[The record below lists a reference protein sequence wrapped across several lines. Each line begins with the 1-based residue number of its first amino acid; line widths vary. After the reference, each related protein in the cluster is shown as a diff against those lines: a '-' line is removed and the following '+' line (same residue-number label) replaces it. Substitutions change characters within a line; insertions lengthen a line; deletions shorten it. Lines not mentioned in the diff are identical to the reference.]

1 MNVPSEVAL
10 REVAPRDGFQSL
22 RDFLPTDQK
31 LQVIEALV
39 QTGIRH
45 IEATSFVSSKAVPQL
60 RDAADLM
67 ARVPREHINYA
78 AMVAN
83 LTGAQ
88 YAIAAKADQLVVVVS
103 ATEAHNQENVQRS
116 TTESLAELDAIFAV
130 AQEKNMP
137 VIGAVAVSF
146 GCPYQGD
153 VPETDV
159 FRIAESYLSR
169 GAISVILADTTGM
182 ATPDRVQRM
191 VAQFQDRF
199 SRTDIILH
207 FHNNRG
213 TAMANLLSAL
223 MAGATRFDTALG
235 GIGGCPY
242 VPQAAGNLPTED
254 VVYML
259 EEMGINTGIDLE
271 AIIRAAHLLQKILG
285 YELPGQV
292 MKSGPRDPK
301 GVTGASDP
309 PYISGG
315 SNRHMTGSLP

>member
-1 MNVPSEVAL
+1 MNLPSEVIL

-22 RDFLPTDQK
+22 KKLLPTDQK
-31 LQVIEALV
+31 LHIIEALA
-39 QTGIRH
+39 QAGIRH
-45 IEATSFVSSKAVPQL
+45 IEATSFASPKAIPQL

-67 ARVPREHINYA
+67 SKVPRHNIIYA
-78 AMVAN
+78 AMVPN
-83 LTGAQ
+83 LKGAQ
-88 YAIAAKADQLVVVVS
+88 NAISARADSLVVVIS
-103 ATEAHNQENVQRS
+103 ATEAHNQENVRRS
-116 TTESLAELDAIFAV
+116 INESLADLDAIFSAAKGENIPVMGAIAV
-130 AQEKNMP
+130 T
-137 VIGAVAVSF
+137 F

-153 VPETDV
+153 VPQEDV

-182 ATPDRVQRM
+182 ATPTRVERM
-191 VAQFQDRF
+191 VQQFQNRF
-199 SRTDIILH
+199 PGSDFVLH

-223 MAGATRFDTALG
+223 MAGATKFDTALG

-259 EEMGINTGIDLE
+259 EDLGISTGIDLE
-271 AIIRAAHLLQKILG
+271 AIIRAAHLLEKMLG

-301 GVTGASDP
+301 LAAKICDIG
-309 PYISGG
+309 
-315 SNRHMTGSLP
+315 HKW